1 MKTTLGDLRHVLAEA
16 AMGFGPLLDDVKA
29 LAFELFKIKRLPS
42 NVLKDIEKAF
52 AADAIKAGRLP
63 TTAECRV
70 MMSGDDEDED
80 VTMPYFSKTFSRT
93 LGELEALWQ
102 LRGM

>member
-1 MKTTLGDLRHVLAEA
+1 
-16 AMGFGPLLDDVKA
+16 
-29 LAFELFKIKRLPS
+29 
-42 NVLKDIEKAF
+42 
-52 AADAIKAGRLP
+52 
-63 TTAECRV
+63 

-80 VTMPYFSKTFSRT
+80 VTMPYFSKTFPRT